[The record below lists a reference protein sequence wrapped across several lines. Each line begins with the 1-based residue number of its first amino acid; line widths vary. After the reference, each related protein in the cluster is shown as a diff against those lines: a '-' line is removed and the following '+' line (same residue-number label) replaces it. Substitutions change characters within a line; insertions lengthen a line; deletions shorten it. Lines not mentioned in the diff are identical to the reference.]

1 MIYLPSSSND
11 KGDLGLSVNVEVSG
25 LLGGALGINNILVGL
40 SVFCG
45 VLDSVGCGD
54 GAGSSAC
61 LLLSGASVSELF
73 HELGISLLLLED
85 VLGNGGFGGGG
96 GFLCPKT

>member
-11 KGDLGLSVNVEVSG
+11 KGDLGLSINVEVSG

-45 VLDSVGCGD
+45 VLDGVGSGD
-54 GAGSSAC
+54 GSGSSTC
-61 LLLSGASVSELF
+61 FLLSGASVSELL

-85 VLGNGGFGGGG
+85 VLRNGSGFLGGGL
-96 GFLCPKT
+96 FTPKT